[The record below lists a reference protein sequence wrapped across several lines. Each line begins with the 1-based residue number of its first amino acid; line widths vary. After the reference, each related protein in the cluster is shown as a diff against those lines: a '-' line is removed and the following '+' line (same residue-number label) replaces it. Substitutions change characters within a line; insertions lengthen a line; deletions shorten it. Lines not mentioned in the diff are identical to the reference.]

1 MMDEYVRRTER
12 WDVYRNGRL
21 WQRFDSLDLVTE
33 AKQSARERYPQDR
46 INVVHI
52 VVR

>member
-1 MMDEYVRRTER
+1 MDGQARGTER
-12 WDVYRNGRL
+12 WDMYRNGRL
-21 WQRFDSLDLVTE
+21 WQRFDSQDLAAE
-33 AKQSARERYPQDR
+33 AKQSAKKRYPRDN